1 MTSLAEQLSR
11 SYQDTIERA
20 VGYGDDIDITSSIAG
35 GLSGFR
41 LGITGIPVE
50 WLDGMRGPGI
60 IQPLVAR
67 LLGGAGYRTDEIR
80 VDWRLVEIPD
90 GAWFG
95 ARDWSKDQ

>member
-1 MTSLAEQLSR
+1 
-11 SYQDTIERA
+11 
-20 VGYGDDIDITSSIAG
+20 
-35 GLSGFR
+35 
-41 LGITGIPVE
+41 
-50 WLDGMRGPGI
+50 MRGPGI